1 MVPTQCPAIRS
12 LEFSL
17 IAIINI
23 VGRKRRI
30 NLHTKDYKAKLE
42 KLRSARLTRYEQLVN
57 F

>member
-1 MVPTQCPAIRS
+1 MVPAQCPAIRS
-12 LEFSL
+12 LEFPL

-23 VGRKRRI
+23 VGRKRRR